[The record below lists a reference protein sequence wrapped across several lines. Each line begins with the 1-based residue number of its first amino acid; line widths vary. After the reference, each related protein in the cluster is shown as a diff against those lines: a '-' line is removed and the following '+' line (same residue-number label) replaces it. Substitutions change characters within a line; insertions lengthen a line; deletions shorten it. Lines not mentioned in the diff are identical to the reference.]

1 MTEEENPRE
10 LDKRLRNQIQ
20 NLLESKEGRNLWAG
34 EIQFQSIQLNNS
46 SASISYV
53 DADGV
58 KTSRVKSSRE
68 KNLEPL
74 WRR

>member
-1 MTEEENPRE
+1 MTEEENLRE

-46 SASISYV
+46 SASISCKCQV
-53 DADGV
+53 FLGNSFDC
-58 KTSRVKSSRE
+58 R
-68 KNLEPL
+68 
-74 WRR
+74 